1 MSTADKAIFLDRDG
15 TIMFEEGYIDNVN
28 DVRLLPGAVDALAQ
42 AKILGFKLV
51 VVTNQSGVA
60 RGMFPESKVIEINQ
74 MLCEILEQ
82 SGVSFDGIYYC
93 PHHPEGKQHE
103 YTRKC
108 NCRKP
113 ATGLIQQAVDELKLS
128 LDGSYMIGDKL
139 SDIDCGINAGLKTVL
154 VRTGYGKDTE
164 YSLADAEHSIH
175 PDRIVDSLI
184 EAVEWIKHDLE

>member
-1 MSTADKAIFLDRDG
+1 MSTANKAIFLDRDG
-15 TIMFEEGYIDNVN
+15 TIMFEEDYIDNVD

-74 MLCEILEQ
+74 TLCEILEQ
-82 SGVSFDGIYYC
+82 SGVGIDGTYYC
-93 PHHPEGKQHE
+93 PHHPDGKQHK

-139 SDIDCGINAGLKTVL
+139 SDINCGINAGLKTVL
-154 VRTGYGKDTE
+154 VRTGYAKDTK
-164 YSLADAEHSIH
+164 YSLANAEHSVH

-184 EAVEWIKHDLE
+184 EAVEWIKHESE